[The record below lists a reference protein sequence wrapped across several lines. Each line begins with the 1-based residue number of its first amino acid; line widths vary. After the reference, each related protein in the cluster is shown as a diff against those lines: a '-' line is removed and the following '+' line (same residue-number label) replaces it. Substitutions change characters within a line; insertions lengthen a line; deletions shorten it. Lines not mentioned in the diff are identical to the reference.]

1 MHEHLYKHLGGI
13 KLVWFDI
20 FVIHIC
26 NRDMVL
32 DMFVLDVIVFDICKS
47 KYPWTIYFTQF
58 FLLHNIFDEG
68 SFMLVLSMRAL

>member
-13 KLVWFDI
+13 KLVF
-20 FVIHIC
+20 FVIYIC
-26 NRDMVL
+26 NGDMVL

>member
-1 MHEHLYKHLGGI
+1 
-13 KLVWFDI
+13 
-20 FVIHIC
+20 
-26 NRDMVL
+26 MVL

-68 SFMLVLSMRAL
+68 SFMLVLSTRAL